1 MRAIEKYVRSHPRH
15 FRQQSDYTIC
25 AGFDKSKAG
34 WQFHPHG
41 PVFGNRGKQDFLW
54 KFNIPSSERCAGS
67 MSTLVRRSQSGFLR
81 TCSLTHIVSSNVSS
95 VSSSEKGFKAT
106 HLHAGLPRGLPNLS
120 YARPTRSTVPTPQPS
135 SRAIFHQPN
144 R

>member
-34 WQFHPHG
+34 WQFQPHG

-54 KFNIPSSERCAGS
+54 KFNIPSSERIALLRRLDEYNLNAFS
-67 MSTLVRRSQSGFLR
+67 LLDTEETLLETMWVREHVLR
-81 TCSLTHIVSSNVSS
+81 N
-95 VSSSEKGFKAT
+95 
-106 HLHAGLPRGLPNLS
+106 PD
-120 YARPTRSTVPTPQPS
+120 
-135 SRAIFHQPN
+135 
-144 R
+144 